1 MSEIDNIWRVK
12 MNKKIM
18 IVDDEEDI
26 LNSLKVLLERQNY
39 EVVTVNNGIDCLDKL
54 EEGFQ
59 GIILMDLMMPEKDG
73 WEVIKEIVE
82 RGLTDEINIEI
93 ITGKGTK
100 DNERMQLLGSY
111 IFDYHTKPIDVKKLI
126 NSVEKCYDDLI
137 HREKIKKIT

>member
-1 MSEIDNIWRVK
+1 

-137 HREKIKKIT
+137 HREKLKKTA

>member
-1 MSEIDNIWRVK
+1 

-59 GIILMDLMMPEKDG
+59 GIILMDLMMPQKDG

-137 HREKIKKIT
+137 HREKLKKTA